1 MIKPSNIQR
10 HEIIGLKCEA
20 KLKGGAEKKAIM
32 GIVADETRNTL
43 ILSTRKGNKTMIKE
57 KHDFAFRLDGKNVVV
72 DGASLVGRPQERIKK
87 KLDKW

>member
-1 MIKPSNIQR
+1 MITPSNIQR

-20 KLKGGAEKKAIM
+20 KLKGGADNKAII
-32 GIVADETRNTL
+32 GTVIDETRNTL
-43 ILSTRKGNKTMIKE
+43 TLSTRSGKKTAIKE
-57 KHDFAFRLDGKNVVV
+57 KYDFAFRLDGRNVVV